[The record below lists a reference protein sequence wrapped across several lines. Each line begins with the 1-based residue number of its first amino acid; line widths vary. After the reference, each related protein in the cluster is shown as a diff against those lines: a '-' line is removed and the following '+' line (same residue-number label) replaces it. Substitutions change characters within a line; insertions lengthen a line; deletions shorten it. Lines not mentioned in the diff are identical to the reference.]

1 MEPKVLNCWG
11 HSPRSWWLVAPI
23 VRWKPGTTPC
33 HRAAQLGR
41 RWDCDH
47 NREIIWNY
55 PLDGWKMSFLLGF
68 PIFRGYVITSGAY
81 TFRSLFEHLCLVE
94 RTHWGCFFFEMSV
107 LFLFVTL
114 GKDRFGENWWSFFGR
129 FLGAQARR
137 FQIFVRDMLQGIDL
151 FFVEGVSIDR
161 NYASKNLE
169 EMRKRVC

>member
-1 MEPKVLNCWG
+1 MELKVPNCWG

-41 RWDCDH
+41 KWPDH

-68 PIFRGYVITSGAY
+68 PIFRGYVKLRGRIPSG
-81 TFRSLFEHLCLVE
+81 LFL
-94 RTHWGCFFFEMSV
+94 TV

-114 GKDRFGENWWSFFGR
+114 GKDGFGENWWSFFGR

-137 FQIFVRDMLQGIDL
+137 FQIFVRDMLQGIDV